1 MILAEG
7 KTECAQTKKEGE
19 RERENRMK
27 QLLEGQRKHIR
38 GEGKGEMFKPHTYNR
53 AGLAQSVERLTAERE
68 VAGSI
73 PGVGTILR
81 VLK

>member
-1 MILAEG
+1 MHKQRKRERERG
-7 KTECAQTKKEGE
+7 RE

-53 AGLAQSVERLTAERE
+53 AGLAQSVERLTGERE